1 MNEKTL
7 KFENIRVSKKEFHR
21 SKQPDDLPSVN
32 VDKIVIS
39 GKFKHNDEGF
49 KYFIGYKKDEIIK
62 PLCIILPQMNGY
74 IKYFEN
80 GSKNMSFFIKDDDVL
95 YKYNEIWDKI
105 KEKLNIK
112 FHSEPI
118 YDKKYIK
125 SKVRE
130 FDGVIKTNLLDNKV
144 PKENMHYTC
153 IACLTIDS
161 VVRTDK
167 KNYPQVYLEECKYK
181 IKKKQMPR
189 FINTELESES
199 EPEPEP
205 KSDTE
210 LMTKLKSDPD
220 SE

>member
-1 MNEKTL
+1 MDEKIL
-7 KFENIRVSKKEFHR
+7 KFENIRVSKKEFHK
-21 SKQPDDLPSVN
+21 SKQPDDLVSVN

-49 KYFIGYKKDEIIK
+49 KYFIGYKKGETVK

-167 KNYPQVYLEECKYK
+167 ENYPQVYLQECKYK
-181 IKKKQMPR
+181 IKKKQTPR
-189 FINTELESES
+189 FINAELKS
-199 EPEPEP
+199 EP

-210 LMTKLKSDPD
+210 LMTKLKSDPH